1 MWFINQLITGGHHPA
16 GGNSGQF
23 LFFFVFGHASG
34 THGLPENQPAIVDV
48 HGQLGDFPTK
58 GISNIPLYSHYT
70 TIVTPL
76 CVW

>member
-1 MWFINQLITGGHHPA
+1 MDWWYLINFNMIRHHNHHIP
-16 GGNSGQF
+16 
-23 LFFFVFGHASG
+23 VHASG